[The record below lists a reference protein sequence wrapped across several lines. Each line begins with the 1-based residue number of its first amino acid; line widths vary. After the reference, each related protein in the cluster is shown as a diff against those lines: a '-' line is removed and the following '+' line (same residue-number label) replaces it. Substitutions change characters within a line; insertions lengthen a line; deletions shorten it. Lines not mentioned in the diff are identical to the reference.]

1 MSFETQI
8 AELIDLETL
17 NLNKYTAEYDKR
29 TAFIERKGKEVDN
42 FILNAEN
49 NFRGRKYHSLFIGT
63 VDATGER
70 FETEKN
76 TFYPVQFK
84 DVDWYQ
90 TKTILNVNRSNI
102 HLDNNIHGNWWGS
115 LHFEANFHMSNCGHG
130 SDFLEFK
137 KFKEFHKNFIGK
149 YMFFN
154 LGGLILW
161 LRGQTTYHISANGLP
176 YVPRVYMQEYVEDIR
191 GCGNFTLTPTQDPTQ
206 NIVEG

>member
-17 NLNKYTAEYDKR
+17 NLKKYTAEYDKR
-29 TAFIERKGKEVDN
+29 TAFIEGKGKEVDD

-63 VDATGER
+63 VDATGEK

-76 TFYPVQFK
+76 TFYPVRFK
-84 DVDWYQ
+84 DIDWCQ

-102 HLDNNIHGNWWGS
+102 HLNNNIHGNWWGS
-115 LHFEANFHMSNCGHG
+115 LHFEANFHMSNNGHG
-130 SDFLEFK
+130 SDFLEIV
-137 KFKEFHKNFIGK
+137 KFKQAINTFIGK
-149 YMFFN
+149 YMWHSYA
-154 LGGLILW
+154 GLILW
-161 LRGQTTYHISANGLP
+161 LRGQTTYHISANGFP
-176 YVPRVYMQEYVEDIR
+176 YVPTVHMQEYVNNT
-191 GCGNFTLTPTQDPTQ
+191 CGSFTIIPTQDPIQ